1 MPGLERQHGEETGG
15 THGGGGWGWEWE
27 VDAVSGQEV
36 SQKEKS
42 LK

>member
-1 MPGLERQHGEETGG
+1 MPGLGRQHGEETGG
-15 THGGGGWGWEWE
+15 THGGWGWE